1 MELEIVILI
10 HLLVSIHIHVHSQVV
25 FAVVDFVTENM
36 GPQFVESPAVK
47 LSTLYGDMSKT
58 TPLVFILSTG
68 SDPMSSFL
76 RFAKE
81 VGYSE
86 RWVSMTICSVEVYGY
101 SCENMP
107 ELYVCH
113 VACVVPISLQSICV

>member
-86 RWVSMTICSVEVYGY
+86 RWVSMAICISGSVWLFYM
-101 SCENMP
+101 CIAN
-107 ELYVCH
+107 
-113 VACVVPISLQSICV
+113 SL